1 MGERPAHVVGPV
13 GEKLTIAQLPPPNAS
28 RWTPHRKAE
37 VVAAVRGGLLTF
49 EEACARWSLS
59 MDELIGWQRA
69 IERSG
74 IPGLRTTRFQQYRD
88 AYERQDGY

>member
-1 MGERPAHVVGPV
+1 
-13 GEKLTIAQLPPPNAS
+13 
-28 RWTPHRKAE
+28 
-37 VVAAVRGGLLTF
+37 
-49 EEACARWSLS
+49 